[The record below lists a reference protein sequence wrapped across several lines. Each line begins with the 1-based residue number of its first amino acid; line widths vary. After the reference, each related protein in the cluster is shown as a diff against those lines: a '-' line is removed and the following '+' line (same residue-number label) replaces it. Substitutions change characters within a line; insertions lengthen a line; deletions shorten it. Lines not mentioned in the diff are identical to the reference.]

1 MERIDP
7 EIADLIMP
15 GEEMLLVASQSKNVP
30 GGAISKP
37 NRIYITNTR
46 VLFKDPRLFGLRA
59 RIIDLKYE
67 DIATVML
74 RRGIFSTEIY
84 LKPRFSPQ
92 KIELPAVDK
101 KVALHASLLIQ
112 RGMRGELHGSRS
124 APRTK
129 TAAQAE
135 VASTKSDP
143 LNRLEKLAGMRERG
157 TISDQ
162 EFQVLKEELM
172 LSLKPE
178 VSKERVPPQM
188 RQDEA
193 AEPASME
200 EFVAEGG
207 QGQRASNICKYCNFA
222 PLPPAAK
229 FCPECGKGLQEEG
242 NIWKMCPICD
252 ALMAS
257 DAVFCAACKQRF
269 PETLS

>member
-15 GEEMLLVASQSKNVP
+15 GEEILLVASQSKNVP

-46 VLFKDPRLFGLRA
+46 VLFKDPQLFGLRA
-59 RIIDLKYE
+59 RIIEIDYE
-67 DIATVML
+67 NIATVML

-112 RGMRGELHGSRS
+112 KGIRGEFHQPHGNPRARPS
-124 APRTK
+124 ARADITSP
-129 TAAQAE
+129 
-135 VASTKSDP
+135 KSDP
-143 LNRLEKLAGMRERG
+143 LNRLEKLTDMRERG

-178 VSKERVPPQM
+178 VSTERVAPQM
-188 RQDEA
+188 IKDATNPA
-193 AEPASME
+193 ALG
-200 EFVAEGG
+200 EFAAEGG
-207 QGQRASNICKYCNFA
+207 QVQRTTTICKYCNFA
-222 PLPPAAK
+222 PVPPGAK
-229 FCPECGKGLQEEG
+229 FCPDCGKSLQEDEG
-242 NIWKMCPICD
+242 NMWKMCPVCD

-257 DAVFCAACKQRF
+257 DAVFCAECKQRF